1 MGARAR
7 ITSKGQLTLPKQ
19 VRDRHGLKPDDGV
32 EFVELNG
39 KTWLKPRNLRAADL
53 AGILGRPPN
62 GEVLSIEDMDEAI
75 MDAVAEDDERIMR
88 EWKEGSE

>member
-19 VRDRHGLKPDDGV
+19 VRDRHGLKPGDEV